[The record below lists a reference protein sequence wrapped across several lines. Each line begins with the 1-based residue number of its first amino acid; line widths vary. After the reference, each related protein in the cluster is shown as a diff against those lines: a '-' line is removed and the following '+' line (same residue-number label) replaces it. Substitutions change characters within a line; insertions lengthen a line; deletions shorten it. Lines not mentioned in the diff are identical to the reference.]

1 MAPHR
6 IRSTPHGRE
15 PGDRV
20 ATPRSFG
27 RLPQRSFSRLP
38 RFSPQQQGLRAAPV
52 ISLVALRLRHR
63 IVRRGAGARPTTPA
77 SGGFGSGS
85 SSASRDLLVGLLGLP
100 QAFFSS
106 GPGRAIRRRPL
117 ALARRAALGG
127 AVVGYGL
134 VFLLTAL
141 IIPPTVECFANG
153 GGSTSSQRWDRTG
166 GFTTSS
172 SGTST
177 VDGVQTG
184 TIESTSSIATYRC
197 EQGRIVDFTANQ
209 FTLACPRDS
218 GSALSSIVSPC
229 GHSRGIRGAVG
240 HSARFD

>member
-1 MAPHR
+1 VNPA
-6 IRSTPHGRE
+6 I
-15 PGDRV
+15 RV
-20 ATPRSFG
+20 AI
-27 RLPQRSFSRLP
+27 
-38 RFSPQQQGLRAAPV
+38 AAILAAASATILFPIYLAV
-52 ISLVALRLRHR
+52 LAGNSKVFEPHPFDFALVALATFA
-63 IVRRGAGARPTTPA
+63 IAIGAQVVPWRAATSVAVLGVLV
-77 SGGFGSGS
+77 GFGLLFGVFAIFSIG
-85 SSASRDLLVGLLGLP
+85 LLVLPVSLVLLVVL
-100 QAFFSS
+100 A
-106 GPGRAIRRRPL
+106 RAIRRRPL

-184 TIESTSSIATYRC
+184 RIESPSSIATYRC
-197 EQGRIVDFTANQ
+197 EQGMIVEF
-209 FTLACPRDS
+209 R
-218 GSALSSIVSPC
+218 
-229 GHSRGIRGAVG
+229 R
-240 HSARFD
+240 